1 MSPDHRTVIVT
12 GAAGNLG
19 KAVAQAF
26 ADQGAVEPKRKLTA
40 EQAKEERPELAERIR
55 EALGSASKSGR

>member
-1 MSPDHRTVIVT
+1 MNDDGTFTHSRSND
-12 GAAGNLG
+12 GW
-19 KAVAQAF
+19 AF